1 MLTEDQVKIAE
12 TFLGTAINSGVLSEG
27 IVEEMVNKIRSQ
39 DEVLLTYKEVESM
52 LKMSRSS
59 IDRMVAKKQLKRG
72 KVNGSVRFAKSSV
85 DKVIEDFIFNAD

>member
-1 MLTEDQVKIAE
+1 MYNDEQVRIAE
-12 TFLGTAINSGVLSEG
+12 TFLGTAVTSGVLTQEACK
-27 IVEEMVNKIRSQ
+27 EMVDKIRSQ
-39 DEVLLTYKEVESM
+39 DEVLMTYKEVEAK

-85 DKVIEDFIFNAD
+85 DKVIEDFIIKAE